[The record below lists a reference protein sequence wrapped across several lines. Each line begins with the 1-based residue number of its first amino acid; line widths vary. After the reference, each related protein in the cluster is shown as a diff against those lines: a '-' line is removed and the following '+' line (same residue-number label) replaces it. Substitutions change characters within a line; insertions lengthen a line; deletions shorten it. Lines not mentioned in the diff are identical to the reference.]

1 MKIYTKT
8 GDGGSTSLFGGTRV
22 SKDDAR
28 IDAYGCV
35 DELNSCLG
43 IARSLKPPGDLDGVL
58 EKIQNDLF
66 VLGADLASPR
76 SESSPEVP
84 RIESSDAEHL
94 EGHIDHYDES
104 LPPLT
109 SFIVPGGCPL
119 AAQLHQARTVC
130 RRAERLVV
138 KLSKNLPIGSAPI
151 VYLNRLSDLLF
162 VMARVA
168 NVRSGQSESPW
179 KGRRRPRG

>member
-8 GDGGSTSLFGGTRV
+8 GDGGLTSLFGGTRV

-28 IDAYGCV
+28 IEAYGCV

-43 IARSLKPPGDLDGVL
+43 IARSQKPPVDLDGIL
-58 EKIQNDLF
+58 QEIQNDLF
-66 VLGADLASPR
+66 VLGSDLASPR

-84 RIESSDAEHL
+84 RIDSSDAQRL
-94 EGHIDHYDES
+94 EGYIDRYDES
-104 LPPLT
+104 LPALT
-109 SFIVPGGCPL
+109 SFIVPGGCAL
-119 AAQLHQARTVC
+119 AAHLHQARTVC

-138 KLSKNLPIGSAPI
+138 KLSKGVPIGSAPI

-168 NVRSGQSESPW
+168 NARSGQSEMPW
-179 KGRRRPRG
+179 KGRRSPKG

>member
-8 GDGGSTSLFGGTRV
+8 GDSGMTSLFGGTRV

-28 IDAYGCV
+28 IEAYGCA

-43 IARSLKPPGDLDGVL
+43 IARSFKPPEDLDRILL
-58 EKIQNDLF
+58 EIQNDLF

-76 SESSPEVP
+76 TVGSGAVP
-84 RIESSDAEHL
+84 RIEPSDIARL
-94 EGHIDHYDES
+94 EGHIDRCEES
-104 LPPLT
+104 LEPLA
-109 SFIVPGGCPL
+109 SFIVPGGSSI
-119 AAQLHQARTVC
+119 AAHLHQARTVC

-138 KLSKNLPIGSAPI
+138 KLSKDQPIGTDLI

-168 NVRSGQSESPW
+168 NARAGQSESPW
-179 KGRRRPRG
+179 KGRRGPTV